1 MITAPQSLS
10 NQSPPAA
17 SAKREYSRTRPETF
31 GDFHLKFG
39 CRESGDEIECAKSRD
54 FGPFSRFSWSLAER
68 ANWWLGREDLN
79 FDMANS
85 KSDAVACPRE
95 AAEPLSVEIYK

>member
-1 MITAPQSLS
+1 MES
-10 NQSPPAA
+10 NAQKPAV
-17 SAKREYSRTRPETF
+17 S
-31 GDFHLKFG
+31 
-39 CRESGDEIECAKSRD
+39 
-54 FGPFSRFSWSLAER
+54 GPFAHFVATMTKRRTA
-68 ANWWLGREDLN
+68 WLGREDLN